1 MKIEDVSRVM
11 EQQLEVEYVYM
22 GITLRYRI
30 NGCITRYDPKK
41 KQWYYVL
48 ELIDKSRCLLIA
60 KLEDVKIANV

>member
-48 ELIDKSRCLLIA
+48 ELIDKSRCLLIT
-60 KLEDVKIANV
+60 KLEDVKIADV